1 MWEALKY
8 VSSGFT
14 LCAFIVATVVF
25 YLNHRTKEERKRIEA
40 APAEDRASLVAKT
53 LEVFHVDTA
62 GLSRQ
67 QQFDIAMR
75 QINGRIERFRIIATL
90 VVVLALVAAG
100 LSAYAIAI
108 DKKPQEQGP
117 PDTFDKTPSPDQVS
131 WPDGVSLPN
140 QMLGTAFDFKALAIQ
155 IIFVTREQST
165 SLPLPPGA
173 MVFKVANGP
182 AANAGFH
189 AGDVIIEI
197 NGTKIATEDDLRQTI
212 RKLGPGKISFKL
224 RRGNDVRSVVVDC
237 PNC

>member
-25 YLNHRTKEERKRIEA
+25 YLNHRIKEERKRIEA

-100 LSAYAIAI
+100 LSAYAIALE
-108 DKKPQEQGP
+108 KKPQEQGAEKSL
-117 PDTFDKTPSPDQVS
+117 DSDFDPNHIIPWPDQI
-131 WPDGVSLPN
+131 
-140 QMLGTAFDFKALAIQ
+140 LGASKAFDFKALDIQ
-155 IIFVTREQST
+155 IMFITREQST
-165 SLPLPPGA
+165 SLQLPPGA
-173 MVFKVANGP
+173 MVFRVANGP
-182 AANAGFH
+182 AASAGFH

-212 RKLGPGKISFKL
+212 RKLGPSKISFKL

>member
-25 YLNHRTKEERKRIEA
+25 YLNHRIKEERKRIEA

-100 LSAYAIAI
+100 LSAYAIAVERNLRNRAQKNLQVQI
-108 DKKPQEQGP
+108 STPITSYRCPIRCLAGP
-117 PDTFDKTPSPDQVS
+117 
-131 WPDGVSLPN
+131 
-140 QMLGTAFDFKALAIQ
+140 
-155 IIFVTREQST
+155 ST
-165 SLPLPPGA
+165 LKRLHSDNLHHSRTDH
-173 MVFKVANGP
+173 VA
-182 AANAGFH
+182 
-189 AGDVIIEI
+189 VI
-197 NGTKIATEDDLRQTI
+197 TT
-212 RKLGPGKISFKL
+212 
-224 RRGNDVRSVVVDC
+224 
-237 PNC
+237 